1 MENLT
6 FQTVTIALAGGMLPA
21 LLWLWFWLKED
32 KEKPE
37 PTGLLFMTFIIGM
50 TAVIFVLPLEKLA
63 SDLINNEHI
72 LIIIWSMLEEVF
84 KYGAVSLITL
94 RSLSLDEPID
104 YPIYFITVA
113 LGFAA
118 LENAL
123 FLLEPVSVNESVVS
137 LLNGNLRFLGATLL
151 HAIASG
157 FIGIVLGISFYKKQ
171 YQKRFYLLGGLI
183 GAIALH
189 SVFNFFIM
197 KDGGENFFIVFGF
210 LWVITI
216 INLLLFEK
224 LRRMSGRI

>member
-123 FLLEPVSVNESVVS
+123 FLL
-137 LLNGNLRFLGATLL
+137 NGNLRFLGATLL
-151 HAIASG
+151 HTIASG
-157 FIGIVLGISFYKKQ
+157 SIGIFLGLAFYKKPSI
-171 YQKRFYLLGGLI
+171 KRLYLICGLI
-183 GAIALH
+183 ISIVLH
-189 SVFNFFIM
+189 SFFNFFIM
-197 KDGGENFFIVFGF
+197 KDNGQQFFVIFLF
-210 LWVITI
+210 LWTVTI
-216 INLLLFEK
+216 ISIFLLEK
-224 LRRMSGRI
+224 LRKMSGRI

>member
-151 HAIASG
+151 HTIASG
-157 FIGIVLGISFYKKQ
+157 SIGIFLGLAFYKKPSI
-171 YQKRFYLLGGLI
+171 KRLYLICGLI
-183 GAIALH
+183 ISIVFH
-189 SVFNFFIM
+189 SFFNFFIM
-197 KDGGENFFIVFGF
+197 KDNGQQFFVIFLF
-210 LWVITI
+210 LWTVTI
-216 INLLLFEK
+216 ISIFLLEK
-224 LRRMSGRI
+224 LRKMSGRI